1 MEHAITYV
9 GLDVHKDTIAVAI
22 AETGRR
28 GEVREH
34 GKIAN
39 TPTALKGLV
48 SRLTRSGA
56 ALQFCYEAGPCGYRI
71 QRQLTAAGHG
81 CVVVAPSLIPR
92 KPGDR
97 IKTDRRDAT
106 NLAKLHRAGE
116 LTPVWVPDPA
126 HEAVRDLL
134 RARLAAVRGLYRF
147 GRAAGLLRNDPAAL
161 LDTPRLPRRLP
172 RALSRP
178 DATALVE
185 SPRDDGPRAWRDR
198 AMLELLYGSGLRA
211 SEVAASAT
219 GSGSCRSETPPAV
232 PSSCTWIVPAHA

>member
-56 ALQFCYEAGPCGYRI
+56 ALQLCYEAGPCGYRI

-134 RARLAAVRGLYRF
+134 RARLAAVH
-147 GRAAGLLRNDPAAL
+147 
-161 LDTPRLPRRLP
+161 
-172 RALSRP
+172 
-178 DATALVE
+178 
-185 SPRDDGPRAWRDR
+185 
-198 AMLELLYGSGLRA
+198 GLRQA
-211 SEVAASAT
+211 
-219 GSGSCRSETPPAV
+219 RSN
-232 PSSCTWIVPAHA
+232 

>member
-1 MEHAITYV
+1 M
-9 GLDVHKDTIAVAI
+9 
-22 AETGRR
+22 
-28 GEVREH
+28 
-34 GKIAN
+34 
-39 TPTALKGLV
+39 

-106 NLAKLHRAGE
+106 NLAKLQRAGE

-134 RARLAAVRGLYRF
+134 RARLAAVRGLRQARQQLSGF
-147 GRAAGLLRNDPAAL
+147 LLRHGHHYNRPAWTLIHRRWLAHAL
-161 LDTPRLPRRLP
+161 PGPAPGGSVNKLYNATDFE
-172 RALSRP
+172 RAP
-178 DATALVE
+178 ADFY
-185 SPRDDGPRAWRDR
+185 P
-198 AMLELLYGSGLRA
+198 
-211 SEVAASAT
+211 
-219 GSGSCRSETPPAV
+219 TPPDLALGLIDGLAQPATFPRSTVSV
-232 PSSCTWIVPAHA
+232 PCFPKTR